1 MLVDAKIDPEELRTK
16 EAKYMMTD
24 LLCKSIG
31 EADKHLG
38 TRMVVEAKNKGYS
51 IEEFCT
57 ALMELAQQFKKVDD
71 PFCNFL
77 NGGGATA
84 QLSVDPGVR
93 PGGPGLGTRREAD
106 GGSAK
111 CEDDDRS
118 YGGEEAILRWP
129 LREEGP

>member
-57 ALMELAQQFKKVDD
+57 ALMKLAQQFKKVDD
-71 PFCNFL
+71 PFCNFH
-77 NGGGATA
+77 NGGGANSSA
-84 QLSVDPGVR
+84 V
-93 PGGPGLGTRREAD
+93 GGSRCSTRRSRPRNEAR
-106 GGSAK
+106 GRRRQ
-111 CEDDDRS
+111 CEVRRRRQV
-118 YGGEEAILRWP
+118 LRW
-129 LREEGP
+129 